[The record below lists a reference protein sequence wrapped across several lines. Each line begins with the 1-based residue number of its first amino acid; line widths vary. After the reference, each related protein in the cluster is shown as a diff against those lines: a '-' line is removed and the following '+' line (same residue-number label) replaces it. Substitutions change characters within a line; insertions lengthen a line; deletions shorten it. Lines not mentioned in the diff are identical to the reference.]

1 MHFARTK
8 NERRTIPLNN
18 MLKIWGRR
26 LVTITGFVLAWLL
39 VVFTLPVTLLLALV
53 VDAFRRNRLAT
64 VRAIL
69 MAAVFLSC
77 EMVGLVTSLL
87 IWLFSFVWAGG
98 DKGRYMRWNFNLQQ
112 WWAKTLFTS
121 AQRIYQLKL
130 IVTGDR
136 IETGPIIVFMRHT
149 SLADTMLPAALFSR
163 RQGLMLRYVLKRE
176 LLWDPCI
183 DIVGNRIPNAFVERG
198 TGNIAGG
205 VAVVQRLM
213 TGLTESDGIL
223 IYPEG
228 TRFTPAKFQR
238 ALAKLAERNDP
249 ALFQKASALRHVLP
263 PRLGGPLSI
272 LELNENADA
281 VFCAHAGL
289 EVANTASDL
298 LSGKLVGQTVR
309 AHCWRVAFA
318 DIPLSREAQID
329 WLYEHWA
336 KVDEW
341 VGKQNL

>member
-1 MHFARTK
+1 MSKT
-8 NERRTIPLNN
+8 
-18 MLKIWGRR
+18 LKIWARR
-26 LVTITGFVLAWLL
+26 CATVTGYVLAWLM
-39 VVFTLPVTLLLALV
+39 VVATLPLTLLLALV
-53 VDAFRRNRLAT
+53 VDVIRGNRLAT
-64 VRAIL
+64 VRTIL

-77 EMVGLVTSLL
+77 EMVGITTSLL
-87 IWLFSFVWAGG
+87 IWLFSFVWLGG
-98 DKGRYMRWNFNLQQ
+98 DKARFVRWNFNLQQ
-112 WWAKTLFTS
+112 WWTGTLFGA

-130 IVTGDR
+130 EITGDS
-136 IETGPIIVFMRHT
+136 IETGPIIVFIRHT
-149 SLADTMLPAALFSR
+149 SLADTMLPSALFSR
-163 RQGLMLRYVLKRE
+163 RQSPRQSLMLRYVLKRE

-205 VAVVQRLM
+205 IAVVRRLM
-213 TGLTESDGIL
+213 DGLTERDGVL

-228 TRFTPAKFQR
+228 TRFTPAKLQKS
-238 ALAKLAERNDP
+238 LAKLAAGKDP
-249 ALFQKASALRHVLP
+249 KLYQKASVLRHVLP

-289 EVANTASDL
+289 ESAVTVGDL
-298 LSGKLVGQTVR
+298 LSGKLVGQVIR

-318 DIPLSREAQID
+318 DIPRDREAQTD

-341 VGKQNL
+341 VATVGQAASLPDSR

>member
-1 MHFARTK
+1 MKKLLNIWAR
-8 NERRTIPLNN
+8 RCA
-18 MLKIWGRR
+18 M
-26 LVTITGFVLAWLL
+26 ITGYALMWLAI
-39 VVFTLPVTLLLALV
+39 VVTLPLTMALAGV
-53 VDAFRRNRLAT
+53 MDTVRGAKLAT
-64 VRAIL
+64 VRTIF
-69 MAAVFLSC
+69 MVAVFLSC
-77 EMVGLVTSLL
+77 EIVGLVASLL
-87 IWLFSFVWAGG
+87 IWLFYVVRGGKDQQQFV
-98 DKGRYMRWNFNLQQ
+98 RWNFDLQQ
-112 WWAKTLFTS
+112 WILRTLFAA
-121 AQRIYQLKL
+121 AQWLFRLRL
-130 IVTGDR
+130 EVTGAS
-136 IETGPIIVFMRHT
+136 IERGPIIVFIRHT
-149 SLADTMLPAALFSR
+149 SLADTMLPSALFSR

-205 VAVVQRLM
+205 VAIVQRLM
-213 TGLTESDGIL
+213 DGLTERDGVL

-238 ALAKLAERNDP
+238 SLDKLASGSAP
-249 ALFQKASALRHVLP
+249 KLYQKAAALRHVLP

-281 VFCAHAGL
+281 VFCAHTGL
-289 EVANTASDL
+289 ESAVTASDL
-298 LSGKLVGQTVR
+298 LSGKLVGQTIR

-318 DIPLSREAQID
+318 DIPRDREAQTD
-329 WLYEHWA
+329 WLYEHWM

>member
-1 MHFARTK
+1 M
-8 NERRTIPLNN
+8 NN
-18 MLKIWGRR
+18 LLKIWGRR

-39 VVFTLPVTLLLALV
+39 VVFTLPATLLLAFV
-53 VDAFRRNRLAT
+53 VDVFRRNRLAT

-69 MAAVFLSC
+69 MAAVFLCC
-77 EMVGLVTSLL
+77 EIVSLVASLL

-98 DKGRYMRWNFNLQQ
+98 DQVRYVRWNFNLQQ
-112 WWAKTLFTS
+112 LWAKTLFDS
-121 AQRIYQLKL
+121 ALKIYQLKL

-136 IETGPIIVFMRHT
+136 IETGPIIVFIRHT

-163 RQGLMLRYVLKRE
+163 RQGIMLRYVLKRE

-198 TGNIAGG
+198 SGNIAGG

-213 TGLTESDGIL
+213 TGLTERDGIL

-228 TRFTPAKFQR
+228 TRFTEAKRKR
-238 ALAKLAERNDP
+238 ALTRLVQREDLA
-249 ALFQKASALRHVLP
+249 LYQKAAALNHVLP

-272 LELNENADA
+272 LELNDCADA
-281 VFCAHAGL
+281 VFCVHTGL
-289 EVANTASDL
+289 ESANTARDL

-318 DIPLSREAQID
+318 DIPRGPEAQTD